1 MADKKSLPKGYSIET
16 KFDPTYGPFATV
28 QVLMQGGQEIAT
40 IRNGKVVESNDP
52 KIAVGSSSESAISYV
67 DSKAPQSSSSTS
79 APKAADNSP
88 QAPTGTATS
97 TSDLEVPLADAK
109 EAAGRALTIANA
121 YPQGS
126 KQYKSALADY
136 KQAQDK
142 LDQIQKQYDFA
153 KQYEVNKASQDK
165 TDAATKAQQTVATAQ
180 KELDDAQ
187 KRAKDFPNTPGAQQL
202 INDKQQALQQAQSA
216 AAKASS
222 DAAAAQST
230 AKASGGTTPPA
241 STPPTGGSKPGQ
253 TPPAKTPVPTTDPQA
268 DLYQG
273 GGATSPAA
281 SKPSTGS
288 GSNNPPAKKT
298 VPPVTPPASPADAMK
313 EFEAK
318 YGVEAALVNSDPSL
332 TKLFK
337 DAMDQKMTPAAFK
350 VAFQQSAWAQ
360 ARSDSAQQ
368 AETAR
373 LESPQSYA
381 QAYDGM
387 RNYLA
392 RLAVTMGENL
402 NPSDL
407 GGAYDPAKGRQG
419 NLVEAALDQQ
429 WGSGLDETKMRQLIL
444 SKAKLNTTLPGGE
457 AGGYMSQLKG
467 LANDYGMNSL
477 TTNNS
482 QWLNDN
488 AQAILLGTKNI
499 NTVKQ
504 EVVEM
509 AKNNYK
515 PYAAQLDA
523 GVTLRGIATP
533 YLNTLSNLLEVPTDS
548 IDLSSPTG
556 YGKMVSNALM
566 GTDPSNPTPMT
577 LNAFETQ
584 VKQDPRWASTTN
596 ARDTVMGGVGGLLKL
611 LGKVS

>member
-1 MADKKSLPKGYSIET
+1 MANKKGLPKGYSIET
-16 KFDPTYGPFATV
+16 KFDSNYGPFATV
-28 QVLMQGGQEIAT
+28 QVLMKGSEEVAT
-40 IRNGKVVESNDP
+40 IRNGKVVESTDP
-52 KIAVGSSSESAISYV
+52 KIAVGSTTDSAVSYINSAV
-67 DSKAPQSSSSTS
+67 PSASSSPSKSKPSTL
-79 APKAADNSP
+79 APAD
-88 QAPTGTATS
+88 S
-97 TSDLEVPLADAK
+97 TDLDRLVQDAKDEMARAKTTADA
-109 EAAGRALTIANA
+109 
-121 YPQGS
+121 YPIGS

-136 KQAQDK
+136 QAAQSK
-142 LDQIQKQYDFA
+142 LDALPKTAGQ
-153 KQYEVNKASQDK
+153 ASQAVQSK
-165 TDAATKAQQTVATAQ
+165 AASDATTSAQTILTKAQQ
-180 KELDDAQ
+180 ELDDA
-187 KRAKDFPNTPGAQQL
+187 KTRAADFPNDPSAQA
-202 INDKQQALQQAQSA
+202 DVKSKQAAVDSAQSA
-216 AAKASS
+216 AGK
-222 DAAAAQST
+222 T
-230 AKASGGTTPPA
+230 GTPGATPGATPPATPPA
-241 STPPTGGSKPGQ
+241 SGSKPSS
-253 TPPAKTPVPTTDPQA
+253 TPAAKTDPQA

-273 GGATSPAA
+273 GGVV
-281 SKPSTGS
+281 KPSTTKPAVSGSSGSSSGS
-288 GSNNPPAKKT
+288 GGSKN
-298 VPPVTPPASPADAMK
+298 TPPAPTPPANPADAMK
-313 EFEAK
+313 AFESK

-373 LESPQSYA
+373 LESPASYG

-402 NPSDL
+402 NPADL

-429 WGSGLDETKMRQLIL
+429 WGTGLDETKMRNLIL
-444 SKAKLNTTLPGGE
+444 SKAKLNTALPGGE

-482 QWLNDN
+482 QWLQDN
-488 AQAILLGTKNI
+488 AQAILLGKKDI

-504 EVVEM
+504 EVIEQ
-509 AKNNYK
+509 AKLNYK
-515 PYAAQLDA
+515 PYATQLDA

-566 GTDPSNPTPMT
+566 GTDPANPTPMT

-584 VKQDPRWASTTN
+584 VKQDPRWASTDN